1 LKIFS
6 RLNIS
11 PRVFFAILF
20 FVSFS
25 GSVVAQPWLE
35 AYEKEAEPTLLKA
48 YGMRDQKKSTELL
61 TAVFKRAWSQLV
73 PIAKA
78 GDPVAQYYLARHYQL
93 YSIIIDLRAYKNEA
107 LHWAQQ
113 SSDQGYPPAHLLVL
127 EQNQKMSLA
136 MFCSPK
142 DKDENSELCK
152 QKLSYVKRASEGGCL
167 DNVAALILSEGKGNH
182 EEFIARAYIWQ
193 RLQADFSPPVD
204 WAGLKA
210 FPAHIQ
216 EEMEEMRKESTEKTK
231 AINELAKSKLS
242 QDKIALLDKE
252 YVQKKDAISKTILQ
266 WKNRYP
272 ALPAGEHGWYA
283 K

>member
-1 LKIFS
+1 LKSFS

-11 PRVFFAILF
+11 PCVFFAILL

-25 GSVVAQPWLE
+25 NSVIAQPWLE

-48 YGMRDQKKSTELL
+48 YDARDQKKSTELL
-61 TAVFKRAWSQLV
+61 TTTFKRVWSQLL
-73 PIAKA
+73 PIAKT
-78 GDPVAQYYLARHYQL
+78 GDPVAQYYLALQ
-93 YSIIIDLRAYKNEA
+93 
-107 LHWAQQ
+107 WAQQ
-113 SSDQGYPPAHLLVL
+113 SSDQGYPPAHLLAL

-136 MFCSPK
+136 MFCSPRE
-142 DKDENSELCK
+142 KDENSELCK
-152 QKLSYVKRASEGGCL
+152 QKLSYIKRASEGGCL

-182 EEFIARAYIWQ
+182 EEFVARAYIWQ
-193 RLQADFSPPVD
+193 RLQADFSPPVG

-216 EEMEEMRKESTEKTK
+216 EEMKEMRRESVEKTK
-231 AINELAKSKLS
+231 AINELAKSKLG
-242 QDKIALLDKE
+242 QDKMALLDKE
-252 YVQKKDAISKTILQ
+252 YVGKKEAIRKTILQ